1 MDKAGIAVL
10 QQVVANQNRQS
21 LNEDSIV
28 STKSEPKAYTGAS
41 DMINE
46 HNMSMYAQRK
56 FIDNSK
62 KAIGESFMSLAI
74 GTVFDQVMNEQQA
87 DVEDYLIGHKM
98 INTFVKEEGYE
109 NLIRRFAHKN
119 ITLSEMA
126 RYCEIY
132 RDAITEGVIDTIKQ
146 KYNQFDKKVGDI
158 DNKLAANSVSYKNN
172 INRPGGD
179 YRLGRRIVDS
189 VKKNAA
195 LAKNEVNFRAK
206 QLANKASSLGN
217 NSVQNKVNAIQNRA
231 EYTAN
236 KIRINNTPMI
246 KEKLSIV
253 RNKLNES
260 NTHTSTPYG
269 ENALEIYNYF
279 RKKEDGELPVRE
291 NTNYAVATDYTI
303 SLNEDE
309 QSLKNMDTCYKLDK
323 AIADDFIEDI
333 KDLIP
338 GRAIDIIQDRVSDS
352 MQDFIDRN
360 NDNKAAIMDIYGK
373 ASERINGTEDGP
385 VKDDLVNLSKTQV
398 NEVYTRPTT
407 VLNAIVKSIAESV
420 VKKDEL
426 KKSYMTEDGHIDM
439 DKVVNSGLVMYTVLE
454 CLNTMEMVDFTSDYL
469 KKTLKS
475 IS

>member
-10 QQVVANQNRQS
+10 QRVVANQNRRS

-28 STKSEPKAYTGAS
+28 STKSEPKAYTGVS

-46 HNMSMYAQRK
+46 HNMNMYAQRK

-132 RDAITEGVIDTIKQ
+132 RDAITEGVMDTIKE
-146 KYNQFDKKVGDI
+146 KYNNLREKGYADKFKQ
-158 DNKLAANSVSYKNN
+158 K
-172 INRPGGD
+172 
-179 YRLGRRIVDS
+179 
-189 VKKNAA
+189 AA
-195 LAKNEVNFRAK
+195 LAKNEMQYRGSQLVDKVKNFKNSTTYDKTNNLINRGK
-206 QLANKASSLGN
+206 YEANKLRIKHGP
-217 NSVQNKVNAIQNRA
+217 AIKQ
-231 EYTAN
+231 
-236 KIRINNTPMI
+236 
-246 KEKLSIV
+246 KLSII
-253 RNKLNES
+253 RDKFRRS
-260 NTHTSTPYG
+260 NTTTPYG

-291 NTNYAVATDYTI
+291 NTNYTVATDYTI
-303 SLNEDE
+303 SLNEE
-309 QSLKNMDTCYKLDK
+309 EKFLNNMDTCYKLDK

-360 NDNKAAIMDIYGK
+360 NSNKAAIMDIYGK
-373 ASERINGTEDGP
+373 ASERINGAEDGP

-420 VKKDEL
+420 VRKDEL

-454 CLNTMEMVDFTSDYL
+454 CLNTMEMVNFTSDYL